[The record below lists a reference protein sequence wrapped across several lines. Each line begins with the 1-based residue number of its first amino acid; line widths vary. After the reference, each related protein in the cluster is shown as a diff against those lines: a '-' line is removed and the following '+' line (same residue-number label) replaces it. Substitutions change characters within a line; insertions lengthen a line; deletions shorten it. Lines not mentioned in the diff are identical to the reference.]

1 MSLEEAGVPTVAIH
15 THVFARLAQSVA
27 LAGGMATTRQAYV
40 PQPLVGMTAAGLRGY
55 IEGTD
60 PINKRPFMQELIEGL
75 SAPLNDNDLSGTS
88 FERSSDK
95 FLAADSEDN
104 IRAFFEANH
113 WTDFMPI
120 VLPTEERVDAMLKG
134 TSHEA
139 DKVVG
144 RLRPTAFREFWE
156 FNVEKVAVN
165 AVMAGARPEY
175 LPVILAHMAS
185 GVTARSSSTTSFA
198 SFSVVNGPIRGEIG
212 MDDGIG
218 VMGPHNHANVTIGR
232 AFNLASIN
240 LQGGSE
246 PGDTYMGSLG
256 NPMNYALTF
265 PEAEERSPWQPLH
278 VQKGFKPEQSTV
290 SVFFGG
296 RYNIAGFGPRET
308 WAEQFKRAF
317 AACQHNLVPTL
328 IVDPITARQFVDL
341 GFDTKEKL
349 SQWMADNGTLPAREY
364 WDDLWVQT
372 LQLPMAQA
380 GVEPYAAKLKAA
392 DDEEVTLFEAGDLNI
407 VVTGGETQGA
417 WKLLAGRLTKEAT
430 VSVDDWR

>member
-1 MSLEEAGVPTVAIH
+1 MSLEESGVPTVAVH

-27 LAGGMATTRQAYV
+27 LANGMPTTRQAYV
-40 PQPLVGMTAAGLRGY
+40 PQPLVGMTAEGLRGY
-55 IEGTD
+55 IQGID
-60 PINKRPFMQELIEGL
+60 PINDRPFMQELIEGL
-75 SAPLNDNDLSGTS
+75 SAPLNDNDLTGTS
-88 FERSSDK
+88 FERTADK
-95 FLAADSEDN
+95 FLEPDTEDN
-104 IRAFFEANH
+104 LRQLFEDNH

-120 VLPTEERVDAMLKG
+120 VLPTEERVAAMLKG
-134 TSHEA
+134 TSHAPDE
-139 DKVVG
+139 VVG

-156 FNVEKVAVN
+156 FTVEKVAVN

-175 LPVILAHMAS
+175 LPVILAHAAS
-185 GVTARSSSTTSFA
+185 GVSARSSSTTSFA
-198 SFSVVNGPIRGEIG
+198 CYSVINGPIRSEIG
-212 MDDGIG
+212 MSDGIG
-218 VMGPHNHANVTIGR
+218 AMGPHNHANVSIGR
-232 AFNLASIN
+232 AYNLLSVN

-278 VQKGFKPEQSTV
+278 VQRGFKAEDSTV

-296 RYNIAGFGPRET
+296 RYHIAGFGPRET
-308 WAEQFKRAF
+308 WAEQFKRAI
-317 AACQHNLVPTL
+317 AACQHNLPPTL

-341 GFDTKEKL
+341 GFDSKEKL
-349 SQWMADNGTLPAREY
+349 SAWIAENGTLPAVEY

-372 LQLPMAQA
+372 LQLPMAKA

-392 DDEEVTLFEAGDLNI
+392 DDEEVSLFEAKDINI

-417 WKLLAGRLTKEAT
+417 WKLLAGRLAEGAT
-430 VSVDDWR
+430 VSIDDWR